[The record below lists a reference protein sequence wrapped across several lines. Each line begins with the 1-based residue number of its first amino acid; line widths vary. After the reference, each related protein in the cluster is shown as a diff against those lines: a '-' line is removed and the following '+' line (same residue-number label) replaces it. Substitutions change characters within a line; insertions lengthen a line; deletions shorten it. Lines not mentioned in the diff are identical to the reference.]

1 MECGNNCVSVRFC
14 LRPWFLKFTLALGL
28 ALMLVPVGKVAAAV
42 SWTKIVSLNASELS
56 FATIQMMGLGET
68 INYVYMG
75 STPTPYSGPSDIW
88 LYFAGG
94 LILLGFSWYYLQMG

>member
-1 MECGNNCVSVRFC
+1 MFKLLLYRFN
-14 LRPWFLKFTLALGL
+14 FKFWLSRVGISLGL
-28 ALMLVPVGKVAAAV
+28 ALMLVPVGKAAAAV

-56 FATIQMMGLGET
+56 FATIQMTGLGET

-75 STPTPYSGPSDIW
+75 SSPTPYSGPDNIW

-94 LILLGFSWYYLQMG
+94 LILLGFSWWYLQGA